1 MTIREFEQV
10 SLIAL
15 KEGNV
20 EAINLC
26 FDLYYSGL
34 CSSANW
40 YVKQPAIAEEIVQGV
55 FVDFWINREKVPAQ
69 SSVKGYLIT
78 SVKHDC
84 LDYLKHKKI
93 EERYLDH
100 FKDNILD
107 SYEDIFDD
115 LVNKD
120 LQKALNNAIAKL
132 PNQCREI
139 FMMSRFKYMS
149 YKEIAFT
156 LSLSLKT
163 IENQMGKALKI
174 VRTELE
180 PFVLIK

>member
-1 MTIREFEQV
+1 MTIRELELV
-10 SLIAL
+10 TITAL
-15 KEGNV
+15 KEGSV

-26 FDLYYSGL
+26 FDLYYAAL
-34 CSSANW
+34 CSTANY
-40 YVKQPAIAEEIVQGV
+40 YVKQPTLAEEIVQGV
-55 FVDFWINREKVPAQ
+55 FVEFWINRVNIQEHT
-69 SSVKGYLIT
+69 SVKGYLML

-93 EERYLDH
+93 EERYFDH
-100 FKDNILD
+100 FKEDTLE
-107 SYEDIFDD
+107 SYEDIFND
-115 LVNKD
+115 LINKD

-132 PNQCREI
+132 PKQCKDI
-139 FMMSRFKYMS
+139 FLMSRFKYMS
-149 YKEIAFT
+149 YKEIAFS

-180 PFVLIK
+180 PYL